1 MIDGSNKFCDQRL
14 IPAYIDGELDQA
26 AQSLF
31 EQHVDSCHECR
42 DELRIHQ
49 QFICALDSVF
59 INDVEVSVPKDFSR
73 IVAARAVSDMSGV
86 RTAAE
91 NRKSLLIC
99 LVLAVTGFA
108 LIGATTRQM
117 SLRVIGT
124 LIAKIIGVAE
134 FAWSTFYDSVVSVA
148 VISRVISRKFIIET
162 GNLGLVFFLFAF
174 AVLLLSRLISNYH
187 RTGAVE

>member
-1 MIDGSNKFCDQRL
+1 MIDRDKLCDQRL
-14 IPAYIDGELDQA
+14 IPAYIDGELDDA

-31 EQHVDSCHECR
+31 RQHIDSCSECR

-59 INDVEVSVPKDFSR
+59 VNDVEVSVPKDFSR
-73 IVAARAVSDMSGV
+73 IIAARAVSDMSGV

-91 NRKSLLIC
+91 NRKALLIC
-99 LVLAVTGFA
+99 LVLSVTGFA

-117 SLRVIGT
+117 SFGVIRG
-124 LIAKIIGVAE
+124 LITKILGVAE
-134 FAWSTFYDSVVSVA
+134 FAWATFYNSVLSVA

-162 GNLGLVFFLFAF
+162 GNLRLVIVLFAF
-174 AVLLLSRLISNYH
+174 AVLLLSRLITNYH